1 MRPTGWDYSF
11 TVSLRRIVLV
21 AEAPAPERPRTIM
34 LVVGEP
40 SGDQLGAQLMAGL
53 KRAAGARVRIVGV
66 GGPAMT
72 SEGLQSLFP
81 LDATSVMGLREVV
94 PRIPAILKRVKE
106 ATEYALKTRPD
117 LVVVIDSPDFTHRI
131 AQAIKKKNPAIKTA
145 NYAPPQVWASRS
157 YRARKMARYIDAVLT
172 LFPFEAAFFERYGIR
187 AYSVGYPVTE
197 RAAQITGGEEFRRRY
212 GIATDAPLLVV
223 LPGSRRNEIRFILPP
238 FRDAVRLLAR
248 DVPGLVCALPTVG
261 HVAPLVREAA
271 AHWPV
276 RAVVTESESDKFAAF
291 DAADAALAASGTV
304 TSELALAKMPMVVGY
319 RLGWLTYALARPF
332 VHVRYVTLVN
342 LVLERGAVPEFI
354 QNACTPEN
362 LAHALKPL
370 LTDKAAQARQAQDLD
385 EAVRLF
391 GVGQESPSLRAAHAV
406 LELAGV

>member
-1 MRPTGWDYSF
+1 M
-11 TVSLRRIVLV
+11 
-21 AEAPAPERPRTIM
+21 AEALAPSRPLTIM

-53 KRAAGARVRIVGV
+53 KKLAGERVRIVGV

-72 SEGLQSLFP
+72 AEGLQSLFP

-94 PRIPAILKRVKE
+94 PRIPAILKRVRE
-106 ATEYALKTRPD
+106 ATDYALKTKPD
-117 LVVVIDSPDFTHRI
+117 LLVVIDSPDFTHRI
-131 AQAIKKKNPAIKTA
+131 AQAVKNKNPAIRTA

-187 AYSVGYPVTE
+187 AYSVGYPVIE
-197 RAAQITGGEEFRRRY
+197 RAARIKGGDEYRRRH
-212 GIATDAPLLVV
+212 GIAPGAPLLAV
-223 LPGSRRNEIRFILPP
+223 LPGSRRNEIRFILPS

-248 DVPGLVCALPTVG
+248 DVPGLVCVLPTVG

-271 AHWPV
+271 AQWPV
-276 RAVVTESESDKFAAF
+276 KAVVTEGEDEKFAAF

-304 TSELALAKMPMVVGY
+304 TSELALAGTPMVVGY

-332 VHVRYVTLVN
+332 VHVRHVTLIN
-342 LVLERGAVPEFI
+342 LVLNRGAVPEFI
-354 QNACTPEN
+354 QSDCTPEN
-362 LAHALKPL
+362 LARALKPL
-370 LTDKAAQARQAQDLD
+370 LTGMAAREHQAKDLEDAAQA
-385 EAVRLF
+385 F
-391 GVGQESPSLRAAHAV
+391 GVGQESPSLRAARAV
-406 LELAGV
+406 LEMAEGLAP